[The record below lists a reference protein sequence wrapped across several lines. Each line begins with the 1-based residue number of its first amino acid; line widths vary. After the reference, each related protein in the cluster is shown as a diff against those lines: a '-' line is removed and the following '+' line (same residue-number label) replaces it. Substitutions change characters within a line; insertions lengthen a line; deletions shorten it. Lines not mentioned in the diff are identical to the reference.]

1 MASCLPT
8 ERQSPRDVSRADF
21 VAYRTWY
28 GLVAPEHER
37 NIGLGELGRFNAL
50 GGWIRLGNIFETSER
65 KVLKEGGTAE
75 GYVSILR
82 SEGGGT
88 VLSSEEMVFDPFIS
102 RMTGWQTIPR
112 EDMKEY
118 APLFSWRVLRFRIK
132 FLRLRRA
139 DRNSLTYEYVKPS
152 SALKVAPLRKNK
164 WARALL
170 LGGPLQREELRNPAL
185 LDWIRLNSK
194 ALRRQLD
201 LLEPNERDEEYGL
214 VVVLTRFTSVAFTDI
229 KFLNQGDS
237 LAPIIM
243 GSAVGQ
249 NGTAKW
255 LRGYPVEDA
264 RTAFNG
270 EFICNEVPTV

>member
-1 MASCLPT
+1 MEGS
-8 ERQSPRDVSRADF
+8 
-21 VAYRTWY
+21 
-28 GLVAPEHER
+28 
-37 NIGLGELGRFNAL
+37 
-50 GGWIRLGNIFETSER
+50 
-65 KVLKEGGTAE
+65 KV
-75 GYVSILR
+75 
-82 SEGGGT
+82 
-88 VLSSEEMVFDPFIS
+88 
-102 RMTGWQTIPR
+102 
-112 EDMKEY
+112 
-118 APLFSWRVLRFRIK
+118 RIK

-152 SALKVAPLRKNK
+152 SALKVAQLRKNK

-201 LLEPNERDEEYGL
+201 LLESNERDGEYGL

-229 KFLNQGDS
+229 KFLNQGDN

-249 NGTAKW
+249 NGATKW
-255 LRGYPVEDA
+255 LRGYPVENA

-270 EFICNEVPTV
+270 EFICNEAPAVFQLRRRGLIPDSRWVCYLFGWIFHPKGFRITTGFSSC

>member
-1 MASCLPT
+1 MEGS
-8 ERQSPRDVSRADF
+8 
-21 VAYRTWY
+21 
-28 GLVAPEHER
+28 
-37 NIGLGELGRFNAL
+37 
-50 GGWIRLGNIFETSER
+50 
-65 KVLKEGGTAE
+65 KV
-75 GYVSILR
+75 
-82 SEGGGT
+82 
-88 VLSSEEMVFDPFIS
+88 
-102 RMTGWQTIPR
+102 
-112 EDMKEY
+112 
-118 APLFSWRVLRFRIK
+118 RIK

-152 SALKVAPLRKNK
+152 SALKVAQLRKNQ

-201 LLEPNERDEEYGL
+201 LLESNERDGEYGL
-214 VVVLTRFTSVAFTDI
+214 VVVLTRVTSVAFTDI
-229 KFLNQGDS
+229 KFLNQGDN

-249 NGTAKW
+249 NGATKW
-255 LRGYPVEDA
+255 LRGYPVENA

-270 EFICNEVPTV
+270 EFICNEAPAVFQLRRRGLIPDSRWVCYLFGWIFHPKGFRITTGFSSC

>member
-1 MASCLPT
+1 MEGS
-8 ERQSPRDVSRADF
+8 
-21 VAYRTWY
+21 
-28 GLVAPEHER
+28 
-37 NIGLGELGRFNAL
+37 
-50 GGWIRLGNIFETSER
+50 
-65 KVLKEGGTAE
+65 KV
-75 GYVSILR
+75 
-82 SEGGGT
+82 
-88 VLSSEEMVFDPFIS
+88 
-102 RMTGWQTIPR
+102 
-112 EDMKEY
+112 
-118 APLFSWRVLRFRIK
+118 RIK

-152 SALKVAPLRKNK
+152 SALKVAQLRKNQ

-201 LLEPNERDEEYGL
+201 LLESNERDGEYGL

-229 KFLNQGDS
+229 KFLNQGDN

-249 NGTAKW
+249 NGATKW
-255 LRGYPVEDA
+255 LRGYPVENA

-270 EFICNEVPTV
+270 EFICNEAPAVFQLRRRGLIPDSRWVCYLFGWIFHPKGFRITTGFSSC